1 MKALRIIPN
10 IPVHDPERAREFFA
24 EFLGLGTVEFDLG
37 WVTRLTSPDSDAE
50 VQLVTRDLTSP
61 EDSIISVMTD
71 DVDAAY
77 ADALARGYDIVHP
90 LTDEAWGVR
99 RFLVRS
105 PDGSVVNVVRHHS

>member
-1 MKALRIIPN
+1 MKALRVIPN
-10 IPVHDPERAREFFA
+10 IPVHDAAQAQEFFG
-24 EFLGLGTVEFDLG
+24 EFLGLSNVEFDLG
-37 WVTRLTSPDSDAE
+37 WVTRLTSPDSDSE

-61 EDSIISVMTD
+61 EDSVISVMTD

-77 ADALARGYDIVHP
+77 AEAQTRGYDIVHP

-105 PDGSVVNVVRHHS
+105 PDGCVVNIVRHHT